1 MTVLEKNPGSPEPTS
16 VLSTTDQLNAEQ
28 TVTQIANS
36 PFVRLAKEVLKVGWW
51 LAAQKNFSMIGGPDK
66 ENMAQLDQAITEY
79 ANQAAMEVL
88 LLNSNAPRFFQQV
101 APSHNWYLQNFTGTR
116 IWYDNPP
123 DTIYRFVGVNNASS
137 YVITGKFDGTLPA
150 DTNFSVLTGL
160 NGDTADNING
170 KDLVLNA
177 DGSFTIT
184 VDSTP
189 PTAPGQT
196 NHLYLPPGGTSLITT
211 RNTLADWNTEEPMSL
226 SILRVS
232 GPPNSLFSQVGGFAI
247 PVIGPLVS
255 GNPLLTSLVSI
266 IPPLPAPRL
275 LQSVEAAV
283 IMLLLGISGEDK
295 YMGVAT
301 KDATTGQTKAP
312 NVFSDPDH
320 NASFL
325 ATQLQSVGYFQLADD
340 EALVLTIDPGKA
352 RYFSVPVTNDWTITN
367 NYWDEQTSLNVSQSI
382 EKNPDGTYTIVVS
395 PQRSDGVQL
404 GVHRRSE
411 SGHDLHPVPGLRSV
425 VHRRPPHGELPGGED
440 RRPRDGAAGRHGLRH
455 PPGPASRSDRRT
467 PTGIQPAVHALP
479 AGLEIEQRRIRRLDQ
494 PAQVGQERRGLR
506 PPSAMRWSNA
516 HVKRHRRPGHHRAV
530 DHDGPRLQRPPHPEN
545 RGLRVI
551 DHRHTLIQAQRTEVR
566 HRERRPA
573 QLVGRQRARP
583 ARRMTSSTSAAKR
596 RVEHPR
602 VSTTGTTRPRS
613 VATATPSRTSGCSRI
628 SGPPFGFHPGGVEY
642 RMPAQRDHQQPQRQ
656 HKGRHVELIT
666 KPKQRRAID
675 LHAGVC
681 IRNSA
686 ARQRH
691 MGGHPGVHATHRDVL

>member
-1 MTVLEKNPGSPEPTS
+1 MTHTTSSRYARYVGRVGALAFALGVGVAVANSPAVAVADTGSASNATAHSARQSVKAGPQKARSAPKRVASTARTNPSAPRDAVTLTDVLGYARREAEQTTRQPAATVGNIFFARRPTMAYNAAQNVQAGDGTITGTLNAKQANGYALTYTLSAEPQHGTVDIHDDGTFTYTPDAQFVVRGGTDTFAVVADDQPGNQTHWHGLATFFAPNGGSTATAKVTVLENPGSPEPTS

-51 LAAQKNFSMIGGPDK
+51 LAAKKNFAMVGGPDQ

-88 LLNSNAPRFFQQV
+88 LLNSNAPKFFQQV
-101 APSHNWYLQNFTGTR
+101 APSHSWYLQNFSGTR
-116 IWYDNPP
+116 IWYDNP

-189 PTAPGQT
+189 TAPGQT
-196 NHLYLPPGGTSLITT
+196 NHLYLPPGTSLITT

-382 EKNPDGTYTIVVS
+382 ENPDGTYTIVVS
-395 PQRSDGVQL
+395 PSDPTVSNWVSTGGLNQGTISIRFQDFDPLSTVDPTVSSQ
-404 GVHRRSE
+404 VVKIA
-411 SGHDLHPVPGLRSV
+411 DLATV
-425 VHRRPPHGELPGGED
+425 
-440 RRPRDGAAGRHGLRH
+440 
-455 PPGPASRSDRRT
+455 
-467 PTGIQPAVHALP
+467 LP
-479 AGLEIEQRRIRRLDQ
+479 AGTVYVTPD
-494 PAQVGQERRGLR
+494 
-506 PPSAMRWSNA
+506 
-516 HVKRHRRPGHHRAV
+516 
-530 DHDGPRLQRPPHPEN
+530 
-545 RGLRVI
+545 
-551 DHRHTLIQAQRTEVR
+551 
-566 HRERRPA
+566 
-573 QLVGRQRARP
+573 QRADQIAERQLGYN
-583 ARRMTSSTSAAKR
+583 RRY
-596 RVEHPR
+596 
-602 VSTTGTTRPRS
+602 
-613 VATATPSRTSGCSRI
+613 TP
-628 SGPPFGFHPGGVEY
+628 Y
-642 RMPAQRDHQQPQRQ
+642 PQ
-656 HKGRHVELIT
+656 
-666 KPKQRRAID
+666 A
-675 LHAGVC
+675 
-681 IRNSA
+681 
-686 ARQRH
+686 
-691 MGGHPGVHATHRDVL
+691 